1 MGKLESYSKVTCSA
15 AEFPYASFII
25 LPIKQ
30 ESITLEFVPEV
41 RLLYGIGRTR
51 FFPQSMF
58 FNNTESNRINLSLL
72 LCLFKE
78 KWKEIIP

>member
-1 MGKLESYSKVTCSA
+1 MGELEYYSKVTCSA
-15 AEFPYASFII
+15 AEFPYASIII

-51 FFPQSMF
+51 FFHKVCFSITQAA
-58 FNNTESNRINLSLL
+58 TG
-72 LCLFKE
+72 
-78 KWKEIIP
+78 